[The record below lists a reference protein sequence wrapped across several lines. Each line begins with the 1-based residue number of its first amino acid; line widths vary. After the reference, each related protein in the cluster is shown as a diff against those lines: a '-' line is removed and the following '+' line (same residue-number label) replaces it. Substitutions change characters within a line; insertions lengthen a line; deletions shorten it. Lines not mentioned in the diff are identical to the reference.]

1 MAKSKKTA
9 ATDESSP
16 APAKKAAAPR
26 ASKKKAASPAAPAA
40 PAPSAASGAPAIN
53 TANAAVNA
61 ARLLA
66 AKAKGIEPQMQ
77 EANKESGGF
86 KQLKQ
91 SFNRPTAS
99 QVSHSLGN
107 ALGPAKSNLPFQQ
120 HGQKQVAH
128 NQTFGAGRVNVP
140 RRTNG

>member
-1 MAKSKKTA
+1 
-9 ATDESSP
+9 
-16 APAKKAAAPR
+16 
-26 ASKKKAASPAAPAA
+26 
-40 PAPSAASGAPAIN
+40 
-53 TANAAVNA
+53 
-61 ARLLA
+61 
-66 AKAKGIEPQMQ
+66 MQ
-77 EANKESGGF
+77 EAKESGGF

-91 SFNRPTAS
+91 SFNRPTPS
-99 QVSHSLGN
+99 QMSVSLGN

>member
-9 ATDESSP
+9 ASDESSP
-16 APAKKAAAPR
+16 APKKKAAAPR
-26 ASKKKAASPAAPAA
+26 ASKKKAAAAPAT
-40 PAPSAASGAPAIN
+40 PATPAASGAPAIN
-53 TANAAVNA
+53 TANAAANA

-66 AKAKGIEPQMQ
+66 AKAKGIEPQIQ

-91 SFNRPTAS
+91 SFNRPAAS
-99 QVSHSLGN
+99 QTSISLGN

-128 NQTFGAGRVNVP
+128 NQTFGVGRVNVP